1 MENLGGGALQS
12 WEWGE
17 FRRTGGWDPLRLLD
31 EDGGFAA
38 QVLLRRMAFGLG
50 SFAYVPHGPV
60 CSSAD
65 LAGQAA
71 EELAGYLLGQTDAS
85 LLVVEPRVEEGQGF
99 EARGFEKSASSVQP
113 RCTFILDVLPD
124 EDAQL
129 SALPKDARYS
139 VRRARKEGVE
149 VSNHRGASG
158 ELEGFLDLLE
168 ETSERQGFAIRPREY
183 YRLFMQKLPAT
194 LVCASHQGR
203 LLCGAIILC
212 FGEEAYYLYGASA
225 SSERLYASY
234 LVQFEA
240 LTVARR
246 HGARRYDM
254 WGPCR
259 PTEGDPLLGVYRF
272 KKKFGGEEK
281 HYVGA
286 HERALHPLRARLTH
300 TALDA
305 YYHLQRLRGRSQG
318 PVAG

>member
-1 MENLGGGALQS
+1 MRELDGGALQS

-17 FRRTGGWDPLRLLD
+17 FRRTGGWVPLRVLD
-31 EDGGFAA
+31 EDEGFAA
-38 QVLLRRMAFGLG
+38 QALLRRLPAGLG
-50 SFAYVPHGPV
+50 ALAYVPHGPV
-60 CSSAD
+60 HSSSTP
-65 LAGQAA
+65 AGRAA
-71 EELAGYLLGQTDAS
+71 EDLAGYLRKSTDAS
-85 LLVVEPRVEEGQGF
+85 LLVVEPRVEEKDGF
-99 EARGFEKSASSVQP
+99 EADGFERSASSVQP

-124 EDAQL
+124 EEAQL

-149 VSNHRGASG
+149 VSSHEGLSE
-158 ELEGFLDLLE
+158 ELEEFLGLLE
-168 ETSERQGFAIRPREY
+168 ETATRQRFAVRPRDY
-183 YRLFMQKLPAT
+183 YRTFMRKLPAT
-194 LVCASHQGR
+194 LICARHEGR
-203 LLCGAIILC
+203 LLSGAIILC

-246 HGARRYDM
+246 SGALRYDM

-259 PTEGDPLLGVYRF
+259 PPEGDPLLGVYRF

-286 HERALHPLRARLTH
+286 HERALRPLPARLTRMG
-300 TALDA
+300 LDA
-305 YYHLQRLRGRSQG
+305 YYRLQRLLGRSPG
-318 PVAG
+318 PAEG